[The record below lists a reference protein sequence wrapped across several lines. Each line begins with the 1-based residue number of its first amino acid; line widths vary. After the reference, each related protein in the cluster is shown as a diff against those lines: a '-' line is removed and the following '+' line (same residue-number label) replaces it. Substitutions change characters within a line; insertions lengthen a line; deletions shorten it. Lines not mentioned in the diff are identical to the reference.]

1 MRENSAEVMKL
12 VQENDVPISEL
23 DLSARA
29 YNLLMLNYV
38 LAKEDL
44 LSAVAQIQE
53 KKDLS
58 GHVGADYYEP
68 GKMENLD
75 QYLGVYDEN
84 TKTITLR
91 TESKGL
97 RYEERT
103 PRLDYRSVGD
113 PVQLVREPTNSFNSN
128 NIMILSDS
136 GESLGNLS
144 ADLCNVISPLLD
156 LGYLTIHDAHI
167 TYIER
172 IRERS
177 RYARQGVLF
186 IQFQVQ
192 LHGI

>member
-1 MRENSAEVMKL
+1 
-12 VQENDVPISEL
+12 
-23 DLSARA
+23 
-29 YNLLMLNYV
+29 
-38 LAKEDL
+38 
-44 LSAVAQIQE
+44 
-53 KKDLS
+53 
-58 GHVGADYYEP
+58 
-68 GKMENLD
+68 MENLD

-192 LHGI
+192 LHGIWFNRERHRTISSKRAAQIISCAALLFPHRFHYVKTHSSSLELRRTATNYYNEVLSRLECM

>member
-1 MRENSAEVMKL
+1 
-12 VQENDVPISEL
+12 
-23 DLSARA
+23 
-29 YNLLMLNYV
+29 MLNIV
-38 LAKEDL
+38 LSKEDL
-44 LSAVAQIQE
+44 LSAVAQLQE

-58 GHVGADYYEP
+58 EHVGTDYYEP

-84 TKTITLR
+84 TNTITLR

-103 PRLDYRSVGD
+103 PRLDYLSVGD
-113 PVQLVREPTNSFNSN
+113 PVQLVREPTNFYNAN

-156 LGYLTIHDAHI
+156 LGYLSIHDAHT

-177 RYARQGVLF
+177 RYARQGILF

>member
-1 MRENSAEVMKL
+1 
-12 VQENDVPISEL
+12 
-23 DLSARA
+23 
-29 YNLLMLNYV
+29 MLNIV

-58 GHVGADYYEP
+58 EHVGADYYEP

-84 TKTITLR
+84 TNTITLR
-91 TESKGL
+91 TEAKGL

-103 PRLDYRSVGD
+103 PRLDYLSVGD
-113 PVQLVREPTNSFNSN
+113 PVQLEREPTNSFNAN

-156 LGYLTIHDAHI
+156 LGYLTIHDEHI

-186 IQFQVQ
+186 IQFQIQ
-192 LHGI
+192 FHGI

>member
-1 MRENSAEVMKL
+1 
-12 VQENDVPISEL
+12 
-23 DLSARA
+23 
-29 YNLLMLNYV
+29 MLNYV

-113 PVQLVREPTNSFNSN
+113 PVQLVRELCGEKRFLSN
-128 NIMILSDS
+128 
-136 GESLGNLS
+136 G
-144 ADLCNVISPLLD
+144 IS
-156 LGYLTIHDAHI
+156 
-167 TYIER
+167 
-172 IRERS
+172 
-177 RYARQGVLF
+177 
-186 IQFQVQ
+186 
-192 LHGI
+192 